1 LVVRT
6 KHRLTAKVVEN
17 KKKPGL
23 YADGGNLYLRVA
35 RGGSKSWIFRFTLS
49 NGPRDAGLGGYP
61 SVSLAE
67 ARNKAEPLRK
77 QIAEGIDPI
86 EARKTQRAASQA
98 EAERA
103 ITFEQCAKAYVAS
116 HEVGWK
122 NDKHRAQW
130 HSTLKTYVYPVI
142 GQLPV
147 KTVDTSHVM
156 QILEPIW
163 MTKPETGS
171 RLRGRIEVILSWA
184 KVRGYREGENPA
196 QWRGHLDHLLPAKG
210 KVRKVVHHAALP
222 YSEMPTFISRL
233 RSHTSA
239 TARALEFL
247 ILTNTRTSETLKA
260 TWSEIDLERRLW
272 IIPGSRMK
280 ADKEHRVPL
289 SSRAV
294 EVVVELAEIRCNDY
308 VFPGMKLG
316 RPFSENALL
325 MLLRR
330 MGYEQGYATGHG
342 FRSTFKDWV
351 SECTN
356 LSMDASEIAL
366 SHKVANAVEAAY
378 RRGDMFEKR
387 REMMEAWSAFCA
399 GVDFQPR

>member
-1 LVVRT
+1 MART
-6 KHRLTAKVVEN
+6 KHRLTAKAVEN
-17 KKKPGL
+17 QKKPGL
-23 YADGGNLYLRVA
+23 YADGGNLHLRIA
-35 RGGSKSWIFRFTLS
+35 PGGSKGWIFRFTLA
-49 NGPRDAGLGGYP
+49 GRTRDAGLGSYP
-61 SVSLAE
+61 TVSLAE
-67 ARNKAEPLRK
+67 ARNEADRLRK
-77 QIAEGIDPI
+77 QIAEGTDPI
-86 EARKTQRAASQA
+86 EARKSQRVASRA

-103 ITFEQCAKAYVAS
+103 ITFERCAKAYVES
-116 HEVGWK
+116 HQAGWK
-122 NDKHRAQW
+122 NNKHRAQW

-147 KTVDTSHVM
+147 KDVDTAHLT
-156 QILEPIW
+156 QILRPIW
-163 MTKPETGS
+163 TSKPETAS
-171 RLRGRIEVILSWA
+171 RVRGRIEVILSWA
-184 KVRGYREGENPA
+184 KVRGYRDGENPA

-210 KVRKVVHHAALP
+210 RVRKVVHHAALP

-233 RSHTSA
+233 RSHSST

-272 IIPGSRMK
+272 IIPGPRMK

-289 SSRAV
+289 SSRAA
-294 EVVVELAEIRCNDY
+294 EVVVELAEIRCSEY

-316 RPFSENALL
+316 RPLSQMALL
-325 MLLRR
+325 MMLRR
-330 MGYEQGYATGHG
+330 MGYEQGTVTAHG

-356 LSMDASEIAL
+356 LSMEASEIAL

-387 REMMEAWSAFCA
+387 REMMEAWSAFCGSSNSA
-399 GVDFQPR
+399 

>member
-1 LVVRT
+1 LVART
-6 KHRLTAKVVEN
+6 KHRLTAKAVEN
-17 KKKPGL
+17 QKKPGL
-23 YADGGNLYLRVA
+23 YADGGNLHLRVA
-35 RGGSKSWIFRFTLS
+35 PGGSKGWIFRFTLA
-49 NGPRDAGLGGYP
+49 GRTRDAGLGSYP

-67 ARNKAEPLRK
+67 ARNEADRLRK
-77 QIAEGIDPI
+77 QIAEGTDPV

-98 EAERA
+98 EAERV

-122 NDKHRAQW
+122 NDKHWAQW

-142 GQLPV
+142 GRLPV
-147 KTVDTSHVM
+147 KAVDTSLVM

-163 MTKPETGS
+163 RSKTETAS
-171 RLRGRIEVILSWA
+171 RVRGRIEVILSWA
-184 KVRGYREGENPA
+184 KVRGYRDGENPA

-210 KVRKVVHHAALP
+210 KVRNVKHHPALP

-233 RSHTSA
+233 RTYSSI

-247 ILTNTRTSETLKA
+247 VLTNTRTNETLKA
-260 TWSEIDLERRLW
+260 TWDEIDLERRLW
-272 IIPGSRMK
+272 IIPGPRMK

-294 EVVVELAEIRCNDY
+294 ELLSELAEIRRSEY

-316 RPFSENALL
+316 RPLSQMALL

-330 MGYEQGYATGHG
+330 MGYEQGTVTAHG

-356 LSMDASEIAL
+356 LSMEASEIAL

-387 REMMEAWSAFCA
+387 REMMEAWSAFCGSSNSA
-399 GVDFQPR
+399 